1 MRQTTPPATLVRAA
15 ALGLLTLLA
24 GACSDDAPQ
33 RSEANYCERVT
44 ARSADLA
51 SPALGSGADVNRV
64 VASWRAVAA
73 VAPLAIQPEW
83 AAMVNNVET
92 AATVDPAD
100 PASMQRVA
108 DTARASE
115 QAANRVIIYTQAT
128 CGILIGSVA
137 PSASPTETT
146 GPPTT

>member
-15 ALGLLTLLA
+15 ALGLFALLV
-24 GACSDDAPQ
+24 GACGDDPPQ
-33 RSEANYCERVT
+33 RSETNYCERIS

-51 SPALGSGADVNRV
+51 SPALGTGADVTRV
-64 VASWRAVAA
+64 VESWRAIAA
-73 VAPLAIQPEW
+73 VAPLAVEPEW
-83 AAMVNNVET
+83 AAMVDNVET

-115 QAANRVIIYTQAT
+115 QAANRVIAYTQQT
-128 CGILIGSVA
+128 CGILIGAVA
-137 PSASPTETT
+137 PSASPPETPS
-146 GPPTT
+146 PPTT